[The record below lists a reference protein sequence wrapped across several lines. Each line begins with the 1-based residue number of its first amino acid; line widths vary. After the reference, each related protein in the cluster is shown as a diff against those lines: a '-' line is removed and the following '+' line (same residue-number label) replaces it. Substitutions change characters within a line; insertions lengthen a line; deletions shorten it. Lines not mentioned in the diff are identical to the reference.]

1 MLLREACCLKVEQ
14 KRAIIW
20 VAMCS
25 MDCYGLFSVSTH
37 EHKTLLH
44 ASLDAINREEI
55 WHVCLV
61 VVVKDIGKSSETIT
75 GRNICEAFNVFRV
88 LR

>member
-1 MLLREACCLKVEQ
+1 MLVREACCLKVEQ
-14 KRAIIW
+14 KRAIIG

-25 MDCYGLFSVSTH
+25 IDCYGLFSASTH
-37 EHKTLLH
+37 ELKTLLH
-44 ASLDAINREEI
+44 VSLDAFSREEI
-55 WHVCLV
+55 WHVYLV

-88 LR
+88 LG